1 MKIKQG
7 FLLRRMADQFVVV
20 AVGAAAQEFPGMM
33 RLNGSGAFIWKQLE
47 REVDENAVIRAVL
60 EEYDV
65 PEEQAAADVRRWIAQ
80 LRETGALDG

>member
-7 FLLRRMADQFVVV
+7 FLLRRMADQFVVI
-20 AVGAAAQEFPGMM
+20 AVGATAQEFPGMM

-47 REVDENAVIRAVL
+47 REVDENTVIRAVL

>member
-65 PEEQAAADVRRWIAQ
+65 PEERAAADVRRWIAQ

>member
-47 REVDENAVIRAVL
+47 REVDENTVIRSVL
-60 EEYDV
+60 EEYNV

>member
-7 FLLRRMADQFVVV
+7 FLLCRMGDQFVVV
-20 AVGAAAQEFPGMM
+20 AVGAAVQTFSGMM
-33 RLNGSGAFIWKQLE
+33 RLNGTGAFIWQQLE
-47 REVDENAVIRAVL
+47 HETNEDAVIRAVL

-65 PEEQAAADVRRWIAQ
+65 AEEQAAADVRRLIAH

>member
-80 LRETGALDG
+80 LREPGALDG

>member
-47 REVDENAVIRAVL
+47 REVDENTVIRSVL

>member
-1 MKIKQG
+1 MKLKQG

-47 REVDENAVIRAVL
+47 REVDENTVIRSVL

>member
-1 MKIKQG
+1 
-7 FLLRRMADQFVVV
+7 
-20 AVGAAAQEFPGMM
+20 MM

>member
-20 AVGAAAQEFPGMM
+20 AVGAAAQECPGMM

-47 REVDENAVIRAVL
+47 REVDENTVIRSVL

>member
-47 REVDENAVIRAVL
+47 REVDENTVIRAVL

-65 PEEQAAADVRRWIAQ
+65 PEEQAAADVRRCIAQ
-80 LRETGALDG
+80 LRETGALAG

>member
-47 REVDENAVIRAVL
+47 REVDENTVIRAVL